1 MSGAVTARPPSP
13 DRFVVI
19 GENMHTTRVLR
30 LDGPQIGE
38 DEAGRRSILFD
49 DPSGTRR
56 ALPIPDAE
64 MSSQAYLEGRVKHVR
79 IAVQTAM
86 AGDGDAEV
94 ALAYI
99 DSVVQGQVEAGAH
112 YLDVN
117 VDEVSHRLP
126 EQIETMRWLVDHV
139 SRRAETP
146 LSIDS
151 SNLDI
156 IRAGLDTLGP
166 RAGDGML
173 NSASLERQDALEV
186 AAELGCA
193 VVVTGAGDSGMP
205 SDADERVANASRM
218 VALALA
224 RGIPLDRTYVDPLVF
239 PISVDGRFGNHCL
252 DAFRRLRDRYGPEIH
267 LTGGMSNVSFG
278 LPHRRLLND
287 AFLLLAVEAGAD
299 SGIIDPVTSD
309 PARIHDLDRD
319 SRPVQL
325 AIDVLTGADRNC
337 RAYLKAYRAGELD
350 D

>member
-1 MSGAVTARPPSP
+1 MSVPG
-13 DRFVVI
+13 RFVVI
-19 GENMHTTRVLR
+19 GENVHTTRVLR
-30 LDGPQIGE
+30 LDAPQIGP
-38 DEAGRRSILFD
+38 DAAGRESILFD
-49 DPSGTRR
+49 DPSGARR

-64 MSSQAYLEGRVKHVR
+64 KSSQAYLEGRVKHVR

-86 AGDGDAEV
+86 AGNGDAEA

-99 DSVVQGQVEAGAH
+99 DSIVRRQVDAGAH

-139 SRRAETP
+139 SSRADTP

-151 SNLDI
+151 SNLEI
-156 IRAGLDTLGP
+156 IRAGLEALGD
-166 RAGDGML
+166 RAGAAML
-173 NSASLERQDALEV
+173 NSASLERQEALGV

-193 VVVTGAGDSGMP
+193 VVVTGAGAAGMP
-205 SDADERVANASRM
+205 SDADERVANSSRM
-218 VALALA
+218 VELALS
-224 RGIPLDRTYVDPLVF
+224 RGIPLDRIYVDPLVF

-252 DAFRRLRDRYGPEIH
+252 EAFRRLRDRYGPDIH

-325 AIDVLTGADRNC
+325 AIDVLTGADRHC

-350 D
+350 T